1 MEKKN
6 ENAKGNI
13 LNEGGGTMYNIAIC
27 DDDKG
32 FIEFVKEVIRELNL
46 SNEVKV
52 HEYLSGEEF
61 IFDIDNRYDLDLIIL
76 DIQMKEIDGNQ
87 VSVELRKRYK
97 NTTLVFCSGIYKPS
111 PENIKVAPFRFLLKE
126 YSKSKMLQEFKE
138 IFEHIKT
145 KKEEQVLVCYDERHH
160 LQIKPHE
167 IVYVCIARR
176 GTKVHTYS
184 EKDTEEKVYSCK
196 HNIEEIYEVLNEY
209 HFVYAHNSYIVNL
222 KHIKKQNK
230 DEIQMVTGE
239 ILSVSRARSKELR
252 EKLTLYF
259 ERKYR

>member
-1 MEKKN
+1 M
-6 ENAKGNI
+6 
-13 LNEGGGTMYNIAIC
+13 NEGGGTMYNIAIC

-46 SNEVKV
+46 SNEVRIY
-52 HEYLSGEEF
+52 EYLSGEEF
-61 IFDIDNRYDLDLIIL
+61 IFDIDNRYDLDLVIL
-76 DIQMKEIDGNQ
+76 DIQMKEMDGNQ
-87 VSVELRKRYK
+87 VSIELRKRYK

-126 YSKSKMLQEFKE
+126 YSKNKMLQEFKE
-138 IFEHIKT
+138 IFEYIKT
-145 KKEEQVLVCYDERHH
+145 KKDEPVLVCYDGRHH
-160 LQIKPHE
+160 LQIQPHE

-184 EKDTEEKVYSCK
+184 SEKDIEEKIYFCK
-196 HNIEEIYEVLNEY
+196 HNISEIYEVLKEC
-209 HFVYAHNSYIVNL
+209 HFVYAHNSYIINL

-230 DEIQMVTGE
+230 EEIQMVTGE
-239 ILSVSRARSKELR
+239 ILSVSRSKSKELR
-252 EKLTLYF
+252 EMMTLYF